1 MVEYFNEEENEKYNL
16 ARYYGGS
23 RFAIVMAMYNTFV
36 IRQRIF
42 KNAIHLTK
50 SNNPTVVKIVN

>member
-1 MVEYFNEEENEKYNL
+1 
-16 ARYYGGS
+16 
-23 RFAIVMAMYNTFV
+23 MALYNTFV

-50 SNNPTVVKIVN
+50 SNNPTVVKFVNNKIFRHQLLLGWDIFQDYVEFG